1 MDWNTFWFGVFQSMV
16 GSGLFLIV
24 LFYLVK
30 PKIRLSS
37 EIAEQTV
44 DSDPNAMFY
53 RFKILNDS
61 LFYKAYD
68 IEVRLFHA
76 IPIYSGDGQNV
87 KLLEIP
93 LRRNRTA
100 FLQSAV
106 KGQRETEKTHACQF
120 RTDNNLRELLKEES
134 SYLQLQVTA
143 RHGLSGLPGIFV
155 QRYYSRRAIKKGSFA
170 RGSYLNV
177 LEESD

>member
-1 MDWNTFWFGVFQSMV
+1 MDWNIFWFGVAQSVV

-30 PKIRLSS
+30 PKIKLSPH
-37 EIAEQTV
+37 IAEQLI
-44 DSDPNAMFY
+44 DSHSNAMLY
-53 RFKILNDS
+53 RFKILNGS
-61 LFYKAYD
+61 WFYKAYD

-76 IPIYSGDGQNV
+76 IPVYTGDGQNV
-87 KLLEIP
+87 KLIEVP

-100 FLQSAV
+100 FLQSAIR
-106 KGQRETEKTHACQF
+106 GQLETEKTHACQF
-120 RTDNNLRELLKEES
+120 RTDDNLRELLQEES

-155 QRYYSRRAIKKGSFA
+155 QRYYSRRVIKKGSFA
-170 RGSYLNV
+170 RGRHLNV